1 MVIFH
6 SYVSLP
12 KGTLFQDKAIMGL
25 NMVYIDQMAILI
37 WKMII
42 NQEIWRYI
50 PYFQTNPYVC
60 FTALSVFTKSWTM
73 QEVSKI
79 HPSCQAK
86 KSHFLGGR
94 AIKRSRWCPLNVT
107 FVSVCL

>member
-12 KGTLFQDKAIMGL
+12 EGTLFQDKAIMGL

-42 NQEIWRYI
+42 HQQIWGVHTLFSDKPI
-50 PYFQTNPYVC
+50 CMFHSSVC
-60 FTALSVFTKSWTM
+60 F
-73 QEVSKI
+73 
-79 HPSCQAK
+79 H
-86 KSHFLGGR
+86 
-94 AIKRSRWCPLNVT
+94 
-107 FVSVCL
+107 